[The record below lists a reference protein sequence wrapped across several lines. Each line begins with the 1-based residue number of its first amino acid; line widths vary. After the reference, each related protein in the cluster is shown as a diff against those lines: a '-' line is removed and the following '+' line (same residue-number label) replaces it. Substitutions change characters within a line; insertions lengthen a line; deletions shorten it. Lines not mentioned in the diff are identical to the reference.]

1 MRWRPYTSKGTFAL
15 TQKHGSSGRNK
26 LILDRN
32 FLLKMTA
39 KAQPLKAES
48 LTVDHK
54 PLHVPDLEEAAKGKG
69 PI

>member
-1 MRWRPYTSKGTFAL
+1 M
-15 TQKHGSSGRNK
+15 
-26 LILDRN
+26 DRK
-32 FLLKMTA
+32 FLSKMTA

-48 LTVDHK
+48 LAVDHK